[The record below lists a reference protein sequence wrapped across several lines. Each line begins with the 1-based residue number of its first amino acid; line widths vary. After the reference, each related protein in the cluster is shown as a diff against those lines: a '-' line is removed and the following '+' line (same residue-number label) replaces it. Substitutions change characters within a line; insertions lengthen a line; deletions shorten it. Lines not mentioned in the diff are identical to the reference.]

1 MMKNYSTNSYFHKHL
16 ILIGMCS
23 TIIFYWYTQR
33 IRRLKEVVVRKR
45 KLAER
50 LRAEL
55 KLLMARVCAHL
66 MSGARGDTGG
76 AGGGSS
82 DGGARS
88 ECPARDRMYACVL
101 QARTA
106 LEATNPNSG
115 AASSSF
121 TSDFKKTPASVS
133 EQTRDQPYAAQQL

>member
-1 MMKNYSTNSYFHKHL
+1 M
-16 ILIGMCS
+16 
-23 TIIFYWYTQR
+23 
-33 IRRLKEVVVRKR
+33 RKR

-66 MSGARGDTGG
+66 MSGTRADSGTGG

-82 DGGARS
+82 DGGECSGARR

-101 QARTA
+101 QARIA
-106 LEATNPNSG
+106 LEATNSG
-115 AASSSF
+115 AESSSSS
-121 TSDFKKTPASVS
+121 TSAVKKTLASAS
-133 EQTRDQPYAAQQL
+133 ASASRSDQTRDQSCAAQHL